1 VAIGVA
7 ERMGE
12 FEELVARAFDVEDHR
27 LGVTHALLLVQ
38 GGEVVF
44 ERYGDGIDAETTLP
58 SWSMAK
64 SMLHAVVGILVLD
77 GAMKLD
83 DRVVD
88 GHPDITVDHLL
99 HMASGLSFRE
109 DYVNADESDVVAML
123 YRHGRADMAAF
134 AAAQPRLH
142 EPGTVVSYASGTS
155 NILSG
160 AVARIVGPADAYLQ
174 FLRERL
180 FGPLGMTHAAPKLDG
195 AGTWVASS
203 WSYDTARDFA
213 RFGELYL
220 RDGVWEGERLLPE
233 GWVDH
238 ARSRLPGSTG
248 EETHGAH
255 WWLEPGPP
263 GSLSAHGYDGQRT
276 VVVPSRDL
284 VIVRLGETPLTSEG
298 VVDGFLTHLIAA
310 FR

>member
-1 VAIGVA
+1 
-7 ERMGE
+7 M
-12 FEELVARAFDVEDHR
+12 EELEGLVGRAFDTEDHL
-27 LGVTHALLLVQ
+27 LGDTHALLAVQ
-38 GGEVVF
+38 HGETVF
-44 ERYGDGIDAETTLP
+44 ERYGEGIDAETTLP

-64 SMLHAVVGILVLD
+64 SMLHAVVGMLVLD

-83 DRVVD
+83 DAVVD

-99 HMASGLSFRE
+99 HMASGLEFRE
-109 DYVNADESDVVAML
+109 DYVNADASDVVTML
-123 YRHGRADMAAF
+123 YREGRADMAAF
-134 AAAQPRLH
+134 AASLPRLH
-142 EPGTVVSYASGTS
+142 APGTVVSYASGTS

-160 AVARIVGPADAYLQ
+160 AVARIVGSGDDYLR

-180 FGPLGMTHAAPKLDG
+180 FEPLGMRHATPKLDG

-203 WSYDTARDFA
+203 WCYDTARDFA
-213 RFGELYL
+213 RFGQLYL
-220 RDGVWEGERLLPE
+220 QDGVWDGERLRPV

-248 EETHGAH
+248 EETAGAH
-255 WWLEPGPP
+255 WWLQPGPP

-276 VVVPSRDL
+276 VVVPALDL
-284 VIVRLGETPLTSEG
+284 VVVRLGATPLTSEG
-298 VVDGFLTHLIAA
+298 VVDGFLTELIAA